1 MQAVRLKRQLTA
13 ILMADVVGYSR
24 LMSTDEEETHS
35 RLAEHIATLIEP
47 KIAEY
52 GGHPVRSMGDGLL
65 VQFDS
70 AIEAVRCAIEMQRK
84 LAERE
89 ADGPANRR
97 IRLRIG
103 INTGDVI
110 VDERDIYG
118 NAVNIAARLE
128 TLAKPGEI
136 YVTQS
141 VYNQLH
147 GHPNLAFADRGDHRL
162 KNIRHPVRIYSVD
175 YERDSGGRTLR
186 SRAAARWRLLRYQ
199 ASQRWRTAAALIILV
214 VATAALSVG
223 EVPNW
228 WDGPSVPRSSIVVLP
243 FRNASS
249 DPADEYIADAV
260 TEDLTTDLSRVPG
273 AFVIA
278 RATAFT
284 YKNRAVEAR
293 QIGRECGVRYL
304 LEGSIRRSGP
314 KLQITAQLIDAG
326 SAGQIWAGRFDT
338 DITDL
343 LELQGEV
350 TGRIAASLDIQLVR
364 AESRRSL
371 EKGPANADAV
381 DLRLRAVGLY
391 LSGITPENTLEA
403 RRLLTESVRLDPNS
417 AESWAWLADLIVS
430 DYLNRWNKTGKDQ
443 LQEAEAAAMRA
454 LALDSNLALAHY
466 ARGFIYRTKGEHD
479 MALDAFVRATKANP
493 NFARAYAQQGNQLIN
508 IGRPEQA
515 APLVDKALH
524 LSPRDPS
531 LGTFHWILGRA
542 HFFAGN
548 YAAAIAPL
556 RQSVEVRPTA
566 WFNRLYLVAAY
577 ALTGQKEAAKKALE
591 EFQRIPQF
599 GGYTL
604 ARVRT
609 EESTNPNDHPTVVGG
624 RQKLHQALLDTGMAE
639 H

>member
-13 ILMADVVGYSR
+13 ILVADVVGYSR
-24 LMSTDEEETHS
+24 LMSADEEDTHS
-35 RLAEHIATLIEP
+35 RLTEHIATLIEP

-52 GGHPVRSMGDGLL
+52 GGHPVRSMGDGIL

-70 AIEAVRCAIEMQRK
+70 GIEAVRCAIEMQRK

-89 ADGPANRR
+89 ADGPAERR

-118 NAVNIAARLE
+118 NAVNVAARLE
-128 TLAKPGEI
+128 SLAKPGEI

-141 VYNQLH
+141 VYDQLR

-162 KNIRHPVRIYSVD
+162 KNIPHPVRIYSID
-175 YERDSGGRTLR
+175 YEPVSRGQALR
-186 SRAAARWRLLRYQ
+186 NQIAERWRLVRYQ
-199 ASQRWRTAAALIILV
+199 LTHRWRTAAALVIL
-214 VATAALSVG
+214 VATAALSVVA
-223 EVPNW
+223 VPNW
-228 WDGPSVPRSSIVVLP
+228 WDGSSLPRSSIVVLP

-249 DPADEYIADAV
+249 DPADDYIADAI
-260 TEDLTTDLSRVPG
+260 TDELTTDLSRVPG

-284 YKNRAVEAR
+284 YKNRTVEAR

-304 LEGSIRRSGP
+304 LEGSVRRSGQ

-326 SAGQIWAGRFDT
+326 SAAQIWAGRFDS

-343 LELQGEV
+343 LELEGEV

-371 EKGPANADAV
+371 EKGSADPDAV
-381 DLRLRAVGLY
+381 DLRLRAIGLY

-403 RRLLTESVRLDPNS
+403 RRLLTESVRLNPNS
-417 AESWAWLADLIVS
+417 AESWAWLGDLIVS
-430 DYLNRWNKTGKDQ
+430 DYLSRWNKTGKDQ
-443 LQEAEAAAMRA
+443 LQEAETAVLRA
-454 LALDSNLALAHY
+454 LALDRDLPLAHY

-479 MALDAFVRATKANP
+479 LALDAFVRATKANP

-508 IGRPEQA
+508 IGRAEQA
-515 APLVDKALH
+515 APLVEKALH
-524 LSPRDPS
+524 LSPRDTS
-531 LGTFHWILGRA
+531 LGTFQWILGRA

-548 YAAAIAPL
+548 YAAAIPPL
-556 RQSVEVRPTA
+556 RQSVELRPAA

-577 ALTGQKEAAKKALE
+577 ALAGQKEAARKALD
-591 EFQRIPQF
+591 EFRRIPQF
-599 GGYTL
+599 SGYTV
-604 ARVRT
+604 ARVRS
-609 EESTNPNDHPTVVGG
+609 EESANPNDLPVIVDG
-624 RQKLHQALLDTGMAE
+624 RQKLHRALLDTGMAE
-639 H
+639 N